1 MDLKK
6 EIKLS
11 DLFRRNGKDSSENG
25 QAADEAAEPK
35 RRLFSRAPKAPKE
48 PKAPKAPRA
57 PKGKS
62 ALDADARTAPPVPQ
76 IPLMRAFNLLPRE
89 ARRETATRR
98 PGLAQ
103 VAVAL
108 VAIVALA
115 ALGAMFLM
123 TDASLQD
130 KRGERDALQ
139 QQLRALQAQVDESER
154 GGQQPE
160 LASEQA
166 ARTTALAKALR
177 ARVAWDRLL
186 RELALVL
193 PGDVY
198 VQTLTANA
206 PAPLVAVTAQT
217 NTSGA
222 PVHFALTGSTDKQA
236 DVALTLSRLSII
248 PELTNV
254 RLVSA
259 QRPAVGEAI
268 VFTINATV
276 RHEGVTS

>member
-35 RRLFSRAPKAPKE
+35 RSLFSRAPKAPKE
-48 PKAPKAPRA
+48 PKAPKAP
-57 PKGKS
+57 KGKS
-62 ALDADARTAPPVPQ
+62 ALDADARIAPPVPQ

-89 ARRETATRR
+89 TRRETATRR
-98 PGLAQ
+98 PGLAH

-139 QQLRALQAQVDESER
+139 QQLQALKAQVDESER

-166 ARTTALAKALR
+166 ARTTALSKALR

-217 NTSGA
+217 STSGA

-236 DVALTLSRLSII
+236 DVALTLSRLSVI
-248 PELTNV
+248 PELINV

>member
-25 QAADEAAEPK
+25 AAADDAGEPK
-35 RRLFSRAPKAPKE
+35 RRLFARAPKEPKE
-48 PKAPKAPRA
+48 PKAPKAQKA
-57 PKGKS
+57 PKGKR
-62 ALDADARTAPPVPQ
+62 ALDADERTAPPVPQ

-89 ARRETATRR
+89 VRREAATRR
-98 PGLAQ
+98 PGLAH
-103 VAVAL
+103 VAAAVIAM
-108 VAIVALA
+108 VALA

-123 TDASLQD
+123 SDASLHD

-139 QQLRALQAQVDESER
+139 KQLAALQVQIDESK
-154 GGQQPE
+154 GGAQQPG
-160 LASEQA
+160 LADERA
-166 ARTTALAKALR
+166 ARTAALATALR
-177 ARVAWDRLL
+177 ARVAWDRVL

-193 PGDVY
+193 PEDVY
-198 VQTLTANA
+198 VQTLTAKA
-206 PAPLVAVTAQT
+206 PASLAAVTAET
-217 NTSGA
+217 SSGA
-222 PVHFALTGSTDKQA
+222 PVHFALTGSTDRQA
-236 DVALTLSRLSII
+236 DVALTLSRLSVI

-259 QRPAVGEAI
+259 QRPAVGDAI

-276 RHEGVTS
+276 RHEELTS

>member
-25 QAADEAAEPK
+25 QIADEAAEP
-35 RRLFSRAPKAPKE
+35 RRSLFSRAPKAPKE
-48 PKAPKAPRA
+48 PKAPKV
-57 PKGKS
+57 PKGKG
-62 ALDADARTAPPVPQ
+62 ALDADAKSAPPVPQ

-98 PGLAQ
+98 PGLAH
-103 VAVAL
+103 VAVAV
-108 VAIVALA
+108 VAILALA

-123 TDASLQD
+123 TNASLQD

-139 QQLRALQAQVDESER
+139 QQLQTLQAQIDESER

-160 LASEQA
+160 LEDERA
-166 ARTTALAKALR
+166 ARTAALATALR

-186 RELALVL
+186 REVALVL

-198 VQTLTANA
+198 VQTLTAKA
-206 PAPLVAVTAQT
+206 PGSLAAVTAET
-217 NTSGA
+217 SSGA
-222 PVHFALTGSTDKQA
+222 VHFALTGSTDQQA
-236 DVALTLSRLSII
+236 DVALTLSRLSVI

-259 QRPAVGEAI
+259 QRPAVGDAI
-268 VFTINATV
+268 IFTINATV
-276 RHEGVTS
+276 RHEAVTS

>member
-11 DLFRRNGKDSSENG
+11 DLFRRNGKESSENG
-25 QAADEAAEPK
+25 QVADEAAEP
-35 RRLFSRAPKAPKE
+35 RRSLFSRARKAPKE
-48 PKAPKAPRA
+48 PKAPTA
-57 PKGKS
+57 PKGKG

-98 PGLAQ
+98 PGLAH
-103 VAVAL
+103 VAVAV

-139 QQLRALQAQVDESER
+139 QQLQALQAQIDKSER
-154 GGQQPE
+154 GGQQPD
-160 LASEQA
+160 LADEQA
-166 ARTTALAKALR
+166 ARTAALATALR

-198 VQTLTANA
+198 VQTLTAKA
-206 PAPLVAVTAQT
+206 PAPLAAVTAET
-217 NTSGA
+217 NSSGA

-236 DVALTLSRLSII
+236 DVALTLSRLSVI

-259 QRPAVGEAI
+259 QRPAVGDAI